1 MAPLNEPVC
10 TGDGRSFPRKSLDYT
25 LNKNR
30 SRCKDSPDTPEI
42 RVHTMVDLKILKNLV
57 PLHELGEGNLKR
69 LAKRL
74 KIEEL
79 PSGTVLCKEGDRND
93 YAFYLLEGGVELSS
107 HTTTMKRIVLGGT
120 EEASYALANSLPRQ
134 FTVTS
139 TAKVKIIR
147 VDNRKLDRAIVLN
160 ELTTTITTV
169 HSAQKRK
176 LGGNTEWLEEMLS
189 SKVFSKL
196 PRAKITPLMLRMQV
210 VSVKAG
216 HIVFK
221 QGDPGDYYY
230 VVKRGRFNISRK
242 DARSK
247 IQIVGELH
255 PGSVFGAESLI
266 SGEARDTSIV
276 AMIDGS
282 LMRLAKKD
290 FAELLKQPLVT
301 FVTSKEAQHMVKNG
315 IGLLDVRSK
324 DEYRKRALRNS
335 INIPASEL
343 RSKLE
348 KLDHKRK
355 YILCCQTGVQSEVA
369 AFLLAESDFD
379 VYVLKGGLHAIST

>member
-1 MAPLNEPVC
+1 
-10 TGDGRSFPRKSLDYT
+10 
-25 LNKNR
+25 
-30 SRCKDSPDTPEI
+30 
-42 RVHTMVDLKILKNLV
+42 MVDPKILKNLV

-74 KIEEL
+74 QIEEL
-79 PSGTVLCKEGDRND
+79 PSGTVLCKEGERND
-93 YAFYLLEGGVELSS
+93 YAIYLLEGGVELSS
-107 HTTTMKRIVLGGT
+107 HATTMKRVVLGGT

-139 TAKVKIIR
+139 TSKVKVIR

-242 DARSK
+242 DARGK
-247 IQIVGELH
+247 VQIVGELH

-266 SGEARDTSIV
+266 SGEARDASIV

-335 INIPASEL
+335 INIPVSEL

-355 YILCCQTGVQSEVA
+355 YILCCQIGVQSEVA
-369 AFLLAESDFD
+369 AFLMAENDFD
-379 VYVLKGGLHAIST
+379 VYVLKGGLQAISS